1 MAFGKM
7 KDHRLDFCAGAGFVV
22 AYSNSYHVMQFPLVF
37 YKIIITEFECLAT
50 GDMLYIREN
59 KSST

>member
-1 MAFGKM
+1 
-7 KDHRLDFCAGAGFVV
+7 
-22 AYSNSYHVMQFPLVF
+22 MQFPLVF